1 MKRFVIA
8 GKAREVF
15 ALIAALAKLEK
26 LGIIKLGK
34 N

>member
-1 MKRFVIA
+1 MKGFVIT

-15 ALIAALAKLEK
+15 ALIAALARLEK
-26 LGIIKLGK
+26 LGIIKLGT